1 MFIYSEEVKIFLN
14 ITSSSEAVIE
24 EYDYIKIKYFYAVKN
39 RQKSTIIKSEA
50 NMEKKIMYHT
60 FNRKCSHFSN

>member
-1 MFIYSEEVKIFLN
+1 MFVYSEEVKIFLN

-24 EYDYIKIKYFYAVKN
+24 DCDYIKITYFYAVKN
-39 RQKSTIIKSEA
+39 MQKSTIIKSEA
-50 NMEKKIMYHT
+50 NMGKKIMYHT

>member
-14 ITSSSEAVIE
+14 ITLSSEAVIE
-24 EYDYIKIKYFYAVKN
+24 EYDYIQIKYFYVVKN

-50 NMEKKIMYHT
+50 NMG
-60 FNRKCSHFSN
+60 

>member
-50 NMEKKIMYHT
+50 NMEKKIEKREEKPCCDY
-60 FNRKCSHFSN
+60 FIS